1 MRTRVKICGLTRR
14 DDVIFAVKAGA
25 DALGFVFYKRSPRYV
40 RPEVARELVNLVPA
54 WVSTVG
60 LFVNSEFNEISEVA
74 DYVGLSHV
82 QLHGDESETLC
93 RRINRPVIKAIRLPT
108 SGIIERANVDKFVKM
123 SKGYLDCCSAVLL
136 DSDTQSFGGSGKTF
150 KWEVLDELVPQFNGK
165 WVLSGGLNTGNIEQ
179 VMTRFNPP
187 FVDVSSGVE
196 LKNVGKKR
204 PGIKDHNEIED
215 FLKTVACFN

>member
-1 MRTRVKICGLTRR
+1 MRTRVKICGLTRA

-25 DALGFVFYKRSPRYV
+25 DAVGFVFYKQSPRYV
-40 RPEVARELVNLVPA
+40 SPKTARELANLVPA

-74 DYVGLSHV
+74 DYVGVSHV
-82 QLHGDESETLC
+82 QLHGDEPETLC
-93 RRINRPVIKAIRLPT
+93 ERISRPVIKAIRLPT
-108 SGIIERANVDKFVKM
+108 NGMIDQAGLDKLTKM
-123 SKGYLDCCSAVLL
+123 SKSYLDCCSAVLL
-136 DSDTQSFGGSGKTF
+136 DSDTQSYGGSGKTF
-150 KWEVLDELVPQFNGK
+150 RWEVLDELAPQFNGK
-165 WVLSGGLNTGNIEQ
+165 WVLSGGLNSGNIEQ

-196 LKNVGKKR
+196 LKEVGKKR

>member
-1 MRTRVKICGLTRR
+1 MRTRVKICGLTRP

-40 RPEVARELVNLVPA
+40 CPEVARELVNLVPA

-74 DYVGLSHV
+74 DYVGISHV
-82 QLHGDESETLC
+82 QLHGDEPETLC
-93 RRINRPVIKAIRLPT
+93 KRINRPVIKAIRLPT
-108 SGIIERANVDKFVKM
+108 SGIIGRANVDKLAKM
-123 SKGYLDCCSAVLL
+123 SKGYLDCGSAVLL
-136 DSDTQSFGGSGKTF
+136 DSDTQSFGGSGQTF
-150 KWEVLDELVPQFNGK
+150 KWEVLDELIPQFNGK

-179 VMTRFNPP
+179 VITRFNPP

-196 LKNVGKKR
+196 LKELGKKR

>member
-1 MRTRVKICGLTRR
+1 MRTRVKICGLTRP

-93 RRINRPVIKAIRLPT
+93 KKINRPVIKAIRLPT
-108 SGIIERANVDKFVKM
+108 SGIIEQTVIDKLTNM
-123 SKGYLDCCSAVLL
+123 SKSYLECCSAILL
-136 DSDTQSFGGSGKTF
+136 DSDTQSYGGSGKTF
-150 KWEVLDELVPQFNGK
+150 KWEVLDELAPKFNGK
-165 WVLSGGLNTGNIEQ
+165 WVLSGGLNNGNIEQ

-196 LKNVGKKR
+196 LKDVGEKR

-215 FLKTVACFN
+215 FLKMVACFN

>member
-40 RPEVARELVNLVPA
+40 RPEVARELANLVPA

-60 LFVNSEFNEISEVA
+60 LFVNSEFDEISEVA
-74 DYVGLSHV
+74 DYVGVSHV
-82 QLHGDESETLC
+82 QLHGDEPETLC
-93 RRINRPVIKAIRLPT
+93 KKINRPVIKAIRLPT
-108 SGIIERANVDKFVKM
+108 SGIIDQATTDKLANM
-123 SKGYLDCCSAVLL
+123 SKGYLDCCSAILL
-136 DSDTQSFGGSGKTF
+136 DSDTQSYGGSGKTF
-150 KWEVLDELVPQFNGK
+150 NWEVLDELAPHFNGK
-165 WVLSGGLNTGNIEQ
+165 WVLSGGLNNGNIEQ

-196 LKNVGKKR
+196 LKDVGKKR

>member
-1 MRTRVKICGLTRR
+1 MRTRVKICGLTRP
-14 DDVIFAVKAGA
+14 DDVICAVKAGA

-40 RPEVARELVNLVPA
+40 SPEVARELANLAPA

-60 LFVNSEFNEISEVA
+60 LFVNSGFDEISEVA
-74 DYVGLSHV
+74 DFVGVSHI
-82 QLHGDESETLC
+82 QLHGDEPEILC
-93 RRINRPVIKAIRLPT
+93 KRINRPVIKAIRLPT
-108 SGIIERANVDKFVKM
+108 SGMIEQATVDKLAKM
-123 SKGYLDCCSAVLL
+123 SKSYLTWCSAILL
-136 DSDTQSFGGSGKTF
+136 DSDTQSYGGSGKTF

-179 VMTRFNPP
+179 VMARFNPP

-196 LKNVGKKR
+196 LKSVGKKR

-215 FLKTVACFN
+215 FLKMVACFS

>member
-1 MRTRVKICGLTRR
+1 MRTRVKICGLTRP

-25 DALGFVFYKRSPRYV
+25 DALGFVFYKRSPRYIS
-40 RPEVARELVNLVPA
+40 PEVARELANLVPA

-74 DYVGLSHV
+74 DYVGVSHV
-82 QLHGDESETLC
+82 QLHGDEPETLC
-93 RRINRPVIKAIRLPT
+93 KRINRPVIKAIRLPT
-108 SGIIERANVDKFVKM
+108 SGIIDRANVDKLAKM

-136 DSDTQSFGGSGKTF
+136 DSDTQTFGGSGKTF

-196 LKNVGKKR
+196 LKNAGKKR

>member
-1 MRTRVKICGLTRR
+1 MRTRVKICGLTRA

-25 DALGFVFYKRSPRYV
+25 DALGFVFYKKSPRYV
-40 RPEVARELVNLVPA
+40 SPEIARGLADLVPA

-60 LFVNSEFNEISEVA
+60 LFVNSGFDEISEVA
-74 DYVGLSHV
+74 DYVGVSHV
-82 QLHGDESETLC
+82 QLHGDEPETLC

-108 SGIIERANVDKFVKM
+108 NGMIDQSKLNKLTKM
-123 SKGYLDCCSAVLL
+123 SKSYLDCCSAILL
-136 DSDTQSFGGSGKTF
+136 DSDTHSYGGSGKTF
-150 KWEVLDELVPQFNGK
+150 KWEILDELVPQFSGK

-179 VMTRFNPP
+179 VMARFNPP

-196 LKNVGKKR
+196 LKSVGKKR

-215 FLKTVACFN
+215 FLKMVACFS

>member
-1 MRTRVKICGLTRR
+1 MRTRVKICGLTRP

-25 DALGFVFYKRSPRYV
+25 DALGFVFYKQSPRYV
-40 RPEVARELVNLVPA
+40 SPEIARELVNLVPA

-74 DYVGLSHV
+74 DYVGVSHV
-82 QLHGDESETLC
+82 QLHGDEPETLC
-93 RRINRPVIKAIRLPT
+93 KKISRPVIKAIRLPT
-108 SGIIERANVDKFVKM
+108 SGIIEQASLEKYEKM

-136 DSDTQSFGGSGKTF
+136 DSDTQSYGGSGKTF
-150 KWEVLDELVPQFNGK
+150 KWEVLDQLVPQFNGK
-165 WVLSGGLNTGNIEQ
+165 WVLSGGLNTGNIER
-179 VMTRFNPP
+179 VITRFNPP

-196 LKNVGKKR
+196 LKDVGKKR
-204 PGIKDHNEIED
+204 PGIKDHKQIED

>member
-1 MRTRVKICGLTRR
+1 MRTRVKICGLTRP
-14 DDVIFAVKAGA
+14 DDVVFSVKAGA
-25 DALGFVFYKRSPRYV
+25 DAVGFVFYKQSPRYV
-40 RPEVARELVNLVPA
+40 SPETARELSNLVPA

-74 DYVGLSHV
+74 DYVGVSHV
-82 QLHGDESETLC
+82 QLHGDEPETLC
-93 RRINRPVIKAIRLPT
+93 KKISRPVIKAIRLPT
-108 SGIIERANVDKFVKM
+108 SGIIEQASLEKYAKM

-136 DSDTQSFGGSGKTF
+136 DSDTESYGGSGKTF
-150 KWEVLDELVPQFNGK
+150 RWEVLDDLAPRFNGK

-196 LKNVGKKR
+196 LKDVVKKR

-215 FLKTVACFN
+215 FLKMVACFN

>member
-1 MRTRVKICGLTRR
+1 MRTRVKVCGLTRP

-25 DALGFVFYKRSPRYV
+25 DALGFVFYKQSPRYV
-40 RPEVARELVNLVPA
+40 SPEVARELANLVPA

-74 DYVGLSHV
+74 DYVGVSHV

-93 RRINRPVIKAIRLPT
+93 KRINRPVIKAIRLPT
-108 SGIIERANVDKFVKM
+108 SGIIERASVDELAKM

-150 KWEVLDELVPQFNGK
+150 KWEVLDELIPQFNGK

>member
-1 MRTRVKICGLTRR
+1 MRTRVKICGLTRS

-25 DALGFVFYKRSPRYV
+25 DALGFVFYKQSPRYV
-40 RPEVARELVNLVPA
+40 CPEVARELANLVPA

-60 LFVNSEFNEISEVA
+60 LFVNSELNEISEVA
-74 DYVGLSHV
+74 DYVGVSHV

-93 RRINRPVIKAIRLPT
+93 KRINRPVIKAIRLPT
-108 SGIIERANVDKFVKM
+108 SGIIEQSILDKFSQM
-123 SKGYLDCCSAVLL
+123 SKDYLDCCSAVLL
-136 DSDTQSFGGSGKTF
+136 DSDTQSYGGSGKTF

-196 LKNVGKKR
+196 LKNAGKKR

>member
-1 MRTRVKICGLTRR
+1 MRTRVKICGLTRP

-25 DALGFVFYKRSPRYV
+25 DALGFVFYKRSPRYIS
-40 RPEVARELVNLVPA
+40 PEVARELANLVPA

-74 DYVGLSHV
+74 DYVGVSHV

-93 RRINRPVIKAIRLPT
+93 KRISRPVIKAIRLPT
-108 SGIIERANVDKFVKM
+108 SGIIERASVGKLAKM

-136 DSDTQSFGGSGKTF
+136 DSDTQSYGGSGKTF

-187 FVDVSSGVE
+187 FVDISSGVE
-196 LKNVGKKR
+196 LKNAGKKR

>member
-93 RRINRPVIKAIRLPT
+93 KKINRPVIKAIRLPT
-108 SGIIERANVDKFVKM
+108 SGIIEQTVIDKLTNM
-123 SKGYLDCCSAVLL
+123 SKSYLECCSAILL
-136 DSDTQSFGGSGKTF
+136 DSDTQSYGGSGKTF
-150 KWEVLDELVPQFNGK
+150 KWEVLDELAPQFNGK
-165 WVLSGGLNTGNIEQ
+165 WVLSGGLNNGNIEQ

-196 LKNVGKKR
+196 LKDVGEKR

-215 FLKTVACFN
+215 FLKMVACFN

>member
-1 MRTRVKICGLTRR
+1 MRTRVKICGLTRP
-14 DDVIFAVKAGA
+14 DDVIFAVKAGV
-25 DALGFVFYKRSPRYV
+25 DALGFVFYERSPRYIS
-40 RPEVARELVNLVPA
+40 PEVARELANLVPA

-74 DYVGLSHV
+74 DYVGVSHV

-93 RRINRPVIKAIRLPT
+93 KRINRPVIKAIRLPT
-108 SGIIERANVDKFVKM
+108 SGIIDQASLSKLAKM
-123 SKGYLDCCSAVLL
+123 SKSYLNCCSAVLL
-136 DSDTQSFGGSGKTF
+136 DSDTQSYGGSGKTF
-150 KWEVLDELVPQFNGK
+150 KWEILDELVSQFNGK

-196 LKNVGKKR
+196 LQDVDKKR
-204 PGIKDHNEIED
+204 SGIKDHNKIED
-215 FLKTVACFN
+215 FLKMVTSFN

>member
-14 DDVIFAVKAGA
+14 DDVIFSVKAGA

-40 RPEVARELVNLVPA
+40 SPEVARELANLAPA

-60 LFVNSEFNEISEVA
+60 LFVNSGFNEISEVA
-74 DYVGLSHV
+74 DYVGVSHV

-93 RRINRPVIKAIRLPT
+93 KRINRPVIKAIRLPT
-108 SGIIERANVDKFVKM
+108 SGTIDHATIDKLANM

-196 LKNVGKKR
+196 LKNAGKKR

>member
-1 MRTRVKICGLTRR
+1 MRTRVKICGLTRP

-25 DALGFVFYKRSPRYV
+25 DALGFVFYKQSPRYV
-40 RPEVARELVNLVPA
+40 SPEIARELANLVPA

-74 DYVGLSHV
+74 DYVGVSHV
-82 QLHGDESETLC
+82 QLHGDEPETLC
-93 RRINRPVIKAIRLPT
+93 KKISRPVIKAIRLPT
-108 SGIIERANVDKFVKM
+108 SGIIEQASLEKYEKM

-136 DSDTQSFGGSGKTF
+136 DSDTQSYGGSGKTF

-165 WVLSGGLNTGNIEQ
+165 WVLSGGLNTGNIER
-179 VMTRFNPP
+179 VITRFNPP

-196 LKNVGKKR
+196 LKDVGKKR
-204 PGIKDHNEIED
+204 PGIKDHKQIED

>member
-1 MRTRVKICGLTRR
+1 MRTRVKICGLTRS

-25 DALGFVFYKRSPRYV
+25 DAVGFVFYKQSPRYV
-40 RPEVARELVNLVPA
+40 SPETARELANLVPA

-60 LFVNSEFNEISEVA
+60 LFVNSEYNEISEVA

-93 RRINRPVIKAIRLPT
+93 KRINRPVIKAIRLPT
-108 SGIIERANVDKFVKM
+108 SGIITQVNLDKFTKI
-123 SKGYLDCCSAVLL
+123 SKSYLDCCSAILL

-150 KWEVLDELVPQFNGK
+150 NWEVLEELTPKFNGK
-165 WVLSGGLNTGNIEQ
+165 WVLSGGLNVGNIEQ

-196 LKNVGKKR
+196 LKDVGKKR
-204 PGIKDHNEIED
+204 FGIKDHNEIED
-215 FLKTVACFN
+215 FLKLVASFN

>member
-1 MRTRVKICGLTRR
+1 MRTRVKICGLTRP

-40 RPEVARELVNLVPA
+40 SPEVARELANLVPA

-60 LFVNSEFNEISEVA
+60 LFVNSGFNEISEVA
-74 DYVGLSHV
+74 DYVGVSHV
-82 QLHGDESETLC
+82 QLHGDEPEKLC
-93 RRINRPVIKAIRLPT
+93 KRIDRPVIKAIRLPT
-108 SGIIERANVDKFVKM
+108 SGIINQGSLDKLTKM
-123 SKGYLDCCSAVLL
+123 SKSYLDCCSAVLL
-136 DSDTQSFGGSGKTF
+136 DSDTQSYGGSGKTF
-150 KWEVLDELVPQFNGK
+150 KWEVLDELAPQFNGK
-165 WVLSGGLNTGNIEQ
+165 WVLSGGLNTGNIKQ

-196 LKNVGKKR
+196 LKDVGKKR

-215 FLKTVACFN
+215 FLKMVACFN